1 MLKIFIGPVPGLD
14 DATTT
19 DIDCEYFK
27 ALKLHSAH
35 CQSRQ
40 ETFWPK
46 RAGFIAF
53 NFKECRR
60 RLSILFMSRLHTKSL
75 KVFRNHLE
83 AFLKKEQFLLS
94 WELLDCIQAFVILAI
109 KILYFL

>member
-1 MLKIFIGPVPGLD
+1 MLKIFKGPVPGLD

-53 NFKECRR
+53 NFKVCRR

-83 AFLKKEQFLLS
+83 AFLKKEQFKICCRYHLNTF
-94 WELLDCIQAFVILAI
+94 IILT
-109 KILYFL
+109 L